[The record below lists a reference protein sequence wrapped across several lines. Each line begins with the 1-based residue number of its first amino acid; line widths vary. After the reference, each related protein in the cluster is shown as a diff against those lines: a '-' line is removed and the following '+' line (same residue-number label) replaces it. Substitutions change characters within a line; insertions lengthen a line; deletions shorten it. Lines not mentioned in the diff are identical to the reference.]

1 MDVVV
6 RKKPLLGFART
17 YRDIFLV
24 CSITWMD
31 RGHPVD
37 TVEGIPGIA

>member
-24 CSITWMD
+24 CSIMSWT
-31 RGHPVD
+31 VD
-37 TVEGIPGIA
+37 TPWTPWNANPL